1 MSQLT
6 VFRYHHI
13 FLKTILDYHQL
24 GRNRHALSV
33 QALSQSTTQP
43 RNVEQLAN
51 EFDTAAK
58 FAGSLNES
66 DVHARSSAAASGLSN
81 GPSLHLSRVIGEQDA
96 ADRLRAAAAWIDARP
111 EWPCGDDLPLATSAS
126 GRRHSIAEDEDD
138 VPLVQVPQHLLAAGV
153 PSRPESMPAVAQ
165 AMQGRAA
172 FNEVVGSSGG
182 ALVSNVSESSHQKQH
197 RTNVQ
202 GGRHADRPSVGQK
215 RPAPDSLGSS
225 ASNAILIDD
234 D

>member
-1 MSQLT
+1 M

-81 GPSLHLSRVIGEQDA
+81 RPSLHLSRVIGEQDA
-96 ADRLRAAAAWIDARP
+96 ADRLIAAAAWIDARS
-111 EWPCGDDLPLATSAS
+111 ESPCDDDLPLVTSVS
-126 GRRHSIAEDEDD
+126 GRRDSIAEDDM
-138 VPLVQVPQHLLAAGV
+138 PLVQAPQHLVAAGV

-215 RPAPDSLGSS
+215 RPALDSLGSS

>member
-1 MSQLT
+1 MSQLM

-43 RNVEQLAN
+43 RNVEQSAN
-51 EFDTAAK
+51 EFETAAK
-58 FAGSLNES
+58 FAGNLNES
-66 DVHARSSAAASGLSN
+66 DVHARSSTAPSGLSN
-81 GPSLHLSRVIGEQDA
+81 RPSLHLSRVIGEQDA
-96 ADRLRAAAAWIDARP
+96 ADRLIAAAAWIDARS
-111 EWPCGDDLPLATSAS
+111 ESPCDDDLPLVTSVS
-126 GRRHSIAEDEDD
+126 GRRDSIAEDDM
-138 VPLVQVPQHLLAAGV
+138 PLVQAPQHLVAAGV

-182 ALVSNVSESSHQKQH
+182 ALVSNVAESSYQKQH

-225 ASNAILIDD
+225 ASNAIVIDD